1 MSSMGPE
8 RPNRR
13 QTLEALKR
21 AVRIY
26 WEHEKALPIPDH
38 LAQLASKADEALAKR
53 VATPS
58 MVPSKRVGS
67 GEHPINLTQVKPS
80 TERC

>member
-1 MSSMGPE
+1 MNSRRKCSIMSSTDPE
-8 RPNRR
+8 RPNRK
-13 QTLEALKR
+13 EALKAISR

-38 LAQLASKADEALAKR
+38 LVQLATKADEALAKR

-58 MVPSKRVGS
+58 ADPSASREK
-67 GEHPINLTQVKPS
+67 QWS
-80 TERC
+80 T